1 MARNRMGRSVQFITA
16 PSGERLVVLPEREYE
31 ALVAAVEDAA
41 DHAAVAEFRAREAAG
56 ETEMIPA
63 EIVNRLLA
71 GENPVRVWRSHRG
84 LTVTELA
91 EKAGV
96 AQPYLSQI
104 ETGKRDG
111 TLETM
116 RRIAAALGVTLDD
129 LAG

>member
-1 MARNRMGRSVQFITA
+1 MTAQFITT
-16 PSGERLVVLPEREYE
+16 PSGERLVVLPENEYND
-31 ALVAAVEDAA
+31 LVKIADGAMEDAA
-41 DHAAVAEFRAREAAG
+41 DSAAYARFLAREAAG

>member
-1 MARNRMGRSVQFITA
+1 MTRSRFQA
-16 PSGERLVVLPEREYE
+16 E
-31 ALVAAVEDAA
+31 
-41 DHAAVAEFRAREAAG
+41 DHAAVAEFRARLAAG
-56 ETEMIPA
+56 DEELIPSG
-63 EIVNRLLA
+63 IVGRLLA

-104 ETGKRDG
+104 ETGRRDG